1 MVLPRS
7 LQVELL
13 EPLVL
18 MSAST
23 IDGTAAGEWIS
34 GLEGDDTINAG
45 AGNDEIHDA
54 HGNNVV
60 DGGAGTDTFI
70 VYEGNRA
77 DFDLLKERN
86 GDVLFSGHGV
96 NGRESSSRLINVE
109 QVLFNDQMVLVN
121 DLEIANSAPVANAD
135 LFVAESNAVVRGNV
149 LTNDADPDRDQLRVV
164 LKTAP
169 DSGQLTLESNGD
181 FQFAPANGQSRLVA
195 FEYSVIDE
203 FGESDSSTARILVK
217 ESLSVDESAD
227 DDVDDP
233 SAKSESA
240 KSGSAKSESAKS
252 GSAKSGSAKSAKS
265 SKSVKSTEPVP
276 VAVLPPVINQAPVAV
291 VDQFSGEADNA
302 IVGDVLAN
310 DFDLD
315 SDTTFASLLT
325 LPKHGTVLLNMDGS
339 FSFVPADGF
348 IGADEFSYRVTDEQ
362 GATSDGRVELDI
374 RPAPVPP
381 PAPDGPIALN
391 DAFEVTPDETFFGN
405 VSVNDSSNGLSLT
418 YELVETTTQ
427 GVLNFYADGSFD
439 YVTDGQT
446 AQADAFTYRVT
457 DSAGKSATAVG
468 VLTPQATATPDT
480 LVIVQPAPTPDPVSD
495 LPAAQPPPAVPVD
508 PPTEQP
514 DPWIPPAPASDIAP
528 DADED
533 ILSTGNKQTL
543 TGNLLTNDSDQD
555 GDVFSVIESTGSQF
569 GSVRVDSDGAF
580 TYEAD
585 AGFSGI
591 DYFHY
596 VISDGDQTDRATVVI
611 HVGETRANPVWSVT
625 EMVVS
630 PIVFDLNDDGVIGV
644 TGVTTAKLKPDNA
657 DIGRTV
663 QFDIDA
669 DGTLDTI
676 EWVDGSGDGILVDT
690 SQIQGTSIDGQAL
703 FGDQGGQFENGFEK
717 LALLD
722 TDGNQLLEEGEL
734 ARLKLWVDDGDG
746 ILKAS
751 ELDTLQQYGFFSIS
765 TRMNLTSDGL
775 MRSWAY
781 TDDDMRIMT
790 EDVWFA
796 QADGPLD
803 PAPNPDNLLPDADPD
818 VFEGKKDTAITGNV
832 LLNDSDADG
841 NRLLVS
847 RSSEAVHGT
856 ITMADN
862 GSFSYQP
869 NDGFV
874 GVDYFQYE
882 VSDGNGGTDTAV
894 VMLTVLGDS
903 VTADTGNEVE
913 GLIWHDANKDGLR
926 GSTETNRGT
935 SVFVSLLD
943 DTNRIIQSTHTD
955 SQGRYEFENL
965 TGGNYRIQVAAASLP
980 SASGQSAHF
989 TLQDVNGDFH
999 NAIDSDVNQAAG
1011 LSSVFTLG
1019 SSETS
1024 EFRIDAGFVYV

>member
-7 LQVELL
+7 LQIELL

-23 IDGTAAGEWIS
+23 IDGTDAGEWIS

-45 AGNDEIHDA
+45 AGNDEIYDA

-60 DGGAGTDTFI
+60 DGGAGTDTFV

-86 GDVLFSGHGV
+86 GDVLFSGSGIDGCE
-96 NGRESSSRLINVE
+96 NSSRLINVE
-109 QVLFNDQMVLVN
+109 QVLFNDQMVFVDDLVF
-121 DLEIANSAPVANAD
+121 ANSAPVANAD

-149 LTNDADPDRDQLRVV
+149 LANDADPDGDQLRVV

-169 DSGQLTLESNGD
+169 ESGQLTLEANGD
-181 FQFAPANGQSRLVA
+181 FQFTPAAGKPGVVA

-203 FGESDSSTARILVK
+203 FGEGDSSTARILVK
-217 ESLSVDESAD
+217 ESLPVVEDTD

-233 SAKSESA
+233 SARSGSD
-240 KSGSAKSESAKS
+240 KSGSKES
-252 GSAKSGSAKSAKS
+252 GSGKSAKS
-265 SKSVKSTEPVP
+265 SKSEKSSAPVP
-276 VAVLPPVINQAPVAV
+276 VPVIPPATNQAPVAV
-291 VDQFSGEADNA
+291 VDQFSGKAGSA
-302 IVGDVLAN
+302 IVGNVLAN

-315 SDTTFASLLT
+315 NDAIFASLLT
-325 LPKHGTVLLNMDGS
+325 LPKNGTVLLNMDGS

-348 IGADEFSYRVTDEQ
+348 SGADEFSYRVTDGQ

-374 RPAPVPP
+374 RAAPVAP
-381 PAPDGPIALN
+381 PAPDGPIGQD
-391 DAFEVTPDETFFGN
+391 DAFAVRPNETFFGN
-405 VSVNDSSNGLSLT
+405 VSVNDSSSGLSLT
-418 YELVETTTQ
+418 YELVETTTK
-427 GVLNFYADGSFD
+427 GALNFYADGSFD
-439 YVTDGQT
+439 YVPDGQT
-446 AQADAFTYRVT
+446 ARADAFTYRVT
-457 DSAGKSATAVG
+457 DAAGKSATAVG
-468 VLTPQATATPDT
+468 ILTPQATATP
-480 LVIVQPAPTPDPVSD
+480 VPPMIVPPAPTPDPISV
-495 LPAAQPPPAVPVD
+495 LPATPIDPPP
-508 PPTEQP
+508 EQP
-514 DPWIPPAPASDIAP
+514 TPWIPPAPASDIAP

-533 ILSTGNKQTL
+533 ILSTGIGQTL

-555 GDVFSVIESTGSQF
+555 GDVFSVVESTGSQF
-569 GSVRVDSDGAF
+569 GSVRVDSDGTF

-630 PIVFDLNDDGVIGV
+630 PVVFDLNDDGVIGV

-657 DIGRTV
+657 AIGRTV

-690 SQIQGTSIDGQAL
+690 SQIQGTSIDGRAL

-722 TDGNQLLEEGEL
+722 TDGNHLLEEGEL

-746 ILKAS
+746 ILKTN
-751 ELDTLQQYGFFSIS
+751 ELDTLQQHGFFSVS

-796 QADGPLD
+796 QADGPLV
-803 PAPNPDNLLPDADPD
+803 PAPNPDNSLPDADPD

-847 RSSEAVHGT
+847 RSSEPVHGT

-869 NDGFV
+869 DDGFV

-894 VMLTVLGDS
+894 VTLTVLGDS
-903 VTADTGNEVE
+903 VTVNAGNEVE
-913 GLIWHDANKDGLR
+913 GLIWHDVNMDGLR
-926 GSTETNRGT
+926 GGSETTRGT

-955 SQGRYEFENL
+955 AQGRYEFENL
-965 TGGNYRIQVAAASLP
+965 TGGNYRIQVAATSLP
-980 SASGQSAHF
+980 SGSGQSAHF

-999 NAIDSDVNQAAG
+999 NAIDSDVNQVAG

-1019 SSETS
+1019 SNETS
-1024 EFRIDAGFVYV
+1024 EFRIDAGFVFV